1 MQLYFEDGYR
11 CVPLTSFAADDAHL
25 SFRALGSCDSSRC
38 FRPGRRLRHF
48 FFGKNIS
55 VPVSKSIDIFLLR
68 YYNEHVES
76 FLFRYF
82 INIISG

>member
-48 FFGKNIS
+48 FLWEK
-55 VPVSKSIDIFLLR
+55 
-68 YYNEHVES
+68 
-76 FLFRYF
+76 YF
-82 INIISG
+82 CSGIKKY